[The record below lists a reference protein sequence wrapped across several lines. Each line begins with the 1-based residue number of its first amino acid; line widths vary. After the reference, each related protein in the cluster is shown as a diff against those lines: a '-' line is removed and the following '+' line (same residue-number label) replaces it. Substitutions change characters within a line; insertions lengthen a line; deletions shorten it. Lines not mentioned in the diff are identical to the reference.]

1 VREPKL
7 PSERDWERSAVLEPR
22 PAPRRPE
29 LIGDG
34 GGLPFS
40 PAALMALPKPLDPL
54 DPAASALL
62 AYLTTLSAP
71 RRPSRAP
78 WKRGAPSQQQ
88 PPTLDG
94 WRELAR
100 ADDQVLFAFG
110 RPPKLLTMAF
120 RQASRRR
127 GWNHVGTT
135 SAGPLRATREG
146 IRASSW
152 RLDPTREP
160 QPDDTVLHVLLT
172 EQTFAGGQ
180 RADGRVLTPDIYID
194 EQELALTMFVTP
206 RPGYQSASP
215 NPETPIRI
223 ALPEPIGTRQPID
236 GALIKFS

>member
-1 VREPKL
+1 MPKL
-7 PSERDWERSAVLEPR
+7 PSERDWERSEVLEPR
-22 PAPRRPE
+22 PAPRYPA

-34 GGLPFS
+34 GGLPFP
-40 PAALMALPKPLDPL
+40 PAALTAPPAPLDPQ

-62 AYLTTLSAP
+62 AYLRTVSAP
-71 RRPSRAP
+71 KRQSRAP
-78 WKRGAPSQQQ
+78 WRRGAAPAPQ
-88 PPTLDG
+88 PPSNLDG

-100 ADDQVLFAFG
+100 TDEEVLFALG

-127 GWNHVGTT
+127 GWTHVGTT

-146 IRASSW
+146 VRASSW
-152 RLDPTREP
+152 RLDPTREAR
-160 QPDDTVLHVLLT
+160 PDETVLHVLLT

-180 RADGRVLTPDIYID
+180 RAEGRVLVPDVYTD
-194 EQELALTMFVTP
+194 DDHLVLTMFVTP

-215 NPETPIRI
+215 NPETPVRI

-236 GALIKFS
+236 GALVEFS